1 MKNNRDKKV
10 AALSYDFE
18 DSAPR
23 IVAKGVGLVA
33 QNILQEAQKHNI
45 PVYEDENLAK
55 MLTQLEIGDHIPP
68 ELYEIVAQILIFITD
83 MDVLQERVITN
94 EKKQPANR
102 ESRRNKGL

>member
-83 MDVLQERVITN
+83 IDYLQEQVKAN
-94 EKKQPANR
+94 EKEQP
-102 ESRRNKGL
+102 